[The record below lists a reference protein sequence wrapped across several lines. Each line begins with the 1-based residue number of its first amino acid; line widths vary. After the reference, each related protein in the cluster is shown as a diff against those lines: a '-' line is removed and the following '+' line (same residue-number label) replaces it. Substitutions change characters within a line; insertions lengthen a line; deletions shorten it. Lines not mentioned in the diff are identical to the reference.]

1 MKVVTMTIKYEIKK
15 MKQKRTTEKGV
26 EFLYTFGRS
35 KWLTYDEAVALEEKY
50 HICKS
55 QLFEGE
61 ELVSF

>member
-1 MKVVTMTIKYEIKK
+1 MTIKYEIIK
-15 MKQKRTTEKGV
+15 MKQTRTTERGV

-35 KWLTYDEAVALEEKY
+35 KWLTYDEAVALEQKY

-61 ELVSF
+61 TLTGF